1 MLKRIATF
9 KDNKGELIDSLY
21 LMLLQGVN
29 QLLPIFVLPYLLVK
43 LGAEGYGYVGFSLS
57 VVQYVMLVVDFGFNL
72 SATKHIAQ
80 TRDNREEMSRV
91 FWNVAAAKT
100 LLLLAVTVLLGVLIV
115 VVPTFRLY
123 GKAILATFPMAV
135 GSTFTFMWLF
145 QGVGKVRMFSVMN
158 TLSKVAL
165 LPLIFLFVKSPA
177 DYVLAAFLQ
186 AAVFISTAVISN
198 VYLYRQ
204 KIVAAVRP
212 TWAGIKDE
220 VRKSFP
226 LFLSTAST
234 SVYTQLVVIVLGF
247 FCSTA
252 VVGAYSSADRIM
264 RAVCFLLYVPLSQ
277 VFFPKISALALT
289 DRLGAKRLFAQVRL
303 LVGGVMGS
311 VSVVLFFGGQFL
323 PLFLGSDYAGI
334 DNYLRILALAPLAI
348 GIGGV
353 YGQMG
358 LIALGNERTAR
369 QFRNVYFAAAA
380 VSITLMF
387 ALTPW
392 LYASGA
398 CIAVT
403 ATEVA
408 VCLLMAHCY
417 RRYTRQNS

>member
-1 MLKRIATF
+1 MKRIATI
-9 KDNKGELIDSLY
+9 KENKGELVDSLY

-29 QLLPIFVLPYLLVK
+29 QLLPLFVLPYLLVR

-80 TRDNREEMSRV
+80 VRDNREEMSRV
-91 FWNVAAAKT
+91 FWNVVAAKT
-100 LLLLAVTVLLGVLIV
+100 LLLLLSTIVLGALIAA
-115 VVPTFRLY
+115 VPTFRLY

-165 LPLIFLFVKSPA
+165 LPLIFLLVRTPD

-186 AAVFISTAVISN
+186 AAVFVSTAVISN
-198 VYLYRQ
+198 VYLWR
-204 KIVAAVRP
+204 KRIVTAARP
-212 TWAGIKDE
+212 TWKGVRDE

-247 FCSTA
+247 FCTTA

-264 RAVCFLLYVPLSQ
+264 RAVCFLLYVPLNQ
-277 VFFPKISALALT
+277 VFFPKISALAPT
-289 DRLGAKRLFAQVRL
+289 DLGSAKRLFAQVRL
-303 LVGGVMGS
+303 LVAAVMGS
-311 VSVVLFFGGQFL
+311 VSVALFFGGRFL
-323 PLFLGSDYAGI
+323 PLLLGSDYAGI
-334 DNYLRILALAPLAI
+334 ETYLRILALAPLAI

-358 LIALGNERTAR
+358 LVALGNDRTAR

-380 VSITLMF
+380 VSVTLMF
-387 ALTPW
+387 TLTPW
-392 LYASGA
+392 LHAEGA

-403 ATEVA
+403 VTEVV
-408 VCLLMAHCY
+408 VCLLMACCY
-417 RRYTRQNS
+417 RRYVRSQV

>member
-1 MLKRIATF
+1 MKRLAAIRE
-9 KDNKGELIDSLY
+9 NKGELVDSLY
-21 LMLLQGVN
+21 LVLLQGVN
-29 QLLPIFVLPYLLVK
+29 QLLPLFVLPYLLVR

-80 TRDNREEMSRV
+80 VRDNRQEMSRV

-100 LLLLAVTVLLGVLIV
+100 LLLLAATITLGVLIAAV
-115 VVPTFRLY
+115 STFRLY
-123 GKAILATFPMAV
+123 GKAILATLPMAV

-145 QGVGKVRMFSVMN
+145 QGLGKVRMFSVMN

-165 LPLIFLFVKSPA
+165 LPLIFLFVKSPD
-177 DYVLAAFLQ
+177 DYLLAAFLQ
-186 AAVFISTAVISN
+186 AAVFVSTALISN
-198 VYLYRQ
+198 VYLYR
-204 KIVAAVRP
+204 KRMVAAVRP

-247 FCSTA
+247 FCTTA

-264 RAVCFLLYVPLSQ
+264 RAVCFLLYVPLNQ
-277 VFFPKISALALT
+277 VFFPKISAFAT
-289 DRLGAKRLFAQVRL
+289 ANRNKAMRLFAQVRL
-303 LVGGVMGS
+303 LVVVVMGS
-311 VSVVLFFGGQFL
+311 VSAALFFGGRFL
-323 PLFLGSDYAGI
+323 PLLLGSDYAGI
-334 DNYLRILALAPLAI
+334 ETYLCILAPAPLFI

-358 LIALGNERTAR
+358 LVALGNERTAR

-380 VSITLMF
+380 VSVTLMF

-392 LYASGA
+392 LRAEGA

-403 ATEVA
+403 ATEAA

-417 RRYTRQNS
+417 RRYARGLA